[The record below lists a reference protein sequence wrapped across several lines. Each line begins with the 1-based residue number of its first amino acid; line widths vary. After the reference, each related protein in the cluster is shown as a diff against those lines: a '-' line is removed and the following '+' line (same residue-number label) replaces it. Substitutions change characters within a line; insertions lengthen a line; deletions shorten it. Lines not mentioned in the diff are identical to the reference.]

1 MVEFING
8 LVYVIVFVL
17 KGINIYSLLVC
28 LLFSALLTL
37 SVIDFKTFTIPP
49 GFNIFIA
56 ILGVIRVITDFENW
70 LEYLIGALCVSLFL
84 LILYA
89 VSKGRAIGGGDVG
102 NGVVT
107 ISCGTVIATSAFSG
121 AGIGGGFK
129 GNGTVIINGGTVT
142 ASCLD
147 CGAGIGVGYTGSG
160 GSVTINGGT
169 VTATNGY
176 FGSGIGGGYVDSGID
191 VTINGGQVFA
201 AGGDCED
208 YFEIKAVGIG
218 RGGFGADDGTLT
230 LGEGVALEVSSDNEN
245 WSDYDGTTRQQYMRT
260 K

>member
-1 MVEFING
+1 MPVELLVPLYVFIFLYGIVIGSFLNVCMIRIPKGESIVTVGSHCVKCGYRLRWYDIIPLFSYLFLKGKCRNCGEKISPQYPVVEFING

-89 VSKGRAIGGGDVG
+89 VSKGRAIGGGDVKLM
-102 NGVVT
+102 
-107 ISCGTVIATSAFSG
+107 A
-121 AGIGGGFK
+121 
-129 GNGTVIINGGTVT
+129 
-142 ASCLD
+142 
-147 CGAGIGVGYTGSG
+147 
-160 GSVTINGGT
+160 
-169 VTATNGY
+169 
-176 FGSGIGGGYVDSGID
+176 
-191 VTINGGQVFA
+191 A
-201 AGGDCED
+201 AGLFLGWK
-208 YFEIKAVGIG
+208 EIVLSFMLGCILGACIHVIRMKVAKEGRVLAMGPYLSMGIFISALFG
-218 RGGFGADDGTLT
+218 KEIITWYLGFLF
-230 LGEGVALEVSSDNEN
+230 
-245 WSDYDGTTRQQYMRT
+245 
-260 K
+260 